1 MADQNTTTNNETNT
15 SCPST
20 IDSPELQDKDIWSSY
35 DNTFGRYAFHGGME
49 GYLGFAE

>member
-20 IDSPELQDKDIWSSY
+20 IDSPELQDKDI
-35 DNTFGRYAFHGGME
+35 AI
-49 GYLGFAE
+49 L